1 MVTHYIPSEI
11 SSYNLGNF
19 PITDTVEVELVGT
32 SQTNV
37 DSLKEKQLEV
47 SEVNEQVCEVNENLP
62 VSNGVESENMEVDP
76 GECRAD
82 DTV

>member
-1 MVTHYIPSEI
+1 MVTRYIPSEI

-37 DSLKEKQLEV
+37 DSLKEKQLEEMNKCV
-47 SEVNEQVCEVNENLP
+47 K
-62 VSNGVESENMEVDP
+62 
-76 GECRAD
+76 
-82 DTV
+82 